1 MVRIGLY
8 SEDRKLLS
16 VLSSALGHEFQV
28 SLEPSEDEV
37 SQMLTSGGWDV
48 VILDLDSSQIPLKPR
63 IAACKRIV
71 ALQGSS
77 VVMADDSLRGA
88 AEELVR
94 LGAYSY

>member
-1 MVRIGLY
+1 MY

-16 VLSSALGHEFQV
+16 VLSSALGPEFQV

-37 SQMLTSGGWDV
+37 SQLLSSGSWDV
-48 VILDLDSSQIPLKPR
+48 VILDLDSNQSSLKQT
-63 IAACKRIV
+63 IASCRRIV